1 MKKNIA
7 AEDRPD
13 FTLMKLSGAISYFH
27 MQMPRWLFCD
37 PRYRDMGL
45 ESKVAYTFLL
55 NRYQLSRRNGWV
67 NRHGEVYI
75 IYTREDLA
83 QELQVSYRKAIA
95 CFKELADRELI
106 WEQRQGRGL
115 PNRIFLAE
123 VALDGKAA
131 YGYDCAPFCA
141 EPRPAEMALLNEV
154 DEGREQEPSGG
165 FLDNMVENMPDM
177 EDGAQARPAEA
188 AHQELQNLQVLTC
201 QNGSSRSAE
210 TAVLDLQKPHTSKK
224 EKSKKEYRDT
234 DDELPTVPRAG
245 ADDGREAIAAILQRC
260 ELSRY
265 APEEAAVFRDAVSWL
280 YYCGRL
286 QLGACTYPQGY
297 VRDTLRR
304 LDADVLDEAL
314 YKLRQNEN
322 EAISNTLVYT
332 AKVIFSTIV
341 EMGSEALLDPVLNQV
356 KRRLAI

>member
-7 AEDRPD
+7 AEDRQG

-37 PRYRDMGL
+37 PRYMDMGL

-83 QELQVSYRKAIA
+83 RELQVSYRKAIA
-95 CFKELADRELI
+95 CFKELADRRLV

-123 VALDGKAA
+123 VVLDEKAA
-131 YGYDCAPFCA
+131 YGYDCAPFCPT
-141 EPRPAEMALLNEV
+141 PRPAEIAYLDEV

-165 FLDNMVENMPDM
+165 IPDNMVENMPDM
-177 EDGAQARPAEA
+177 EDGAQARPAKA
-188 AHQELQNLQVLTC
+188 ANQELQKT
-201 QNGSSRSAE
+201 
-210 TAVLDLQKPHTSKK
+210 HTSKK

-234 DDELPTVPRAG
+234 DDDLPTVPRAG
-245 ADDGREAIAAILQRC
+245 AEDGREAIAAILQRC

-265 APEEAAVFRDAVSWL
+265 APEEAEVFRDAVSWL

-314 YKLRQNEN
+314 YRLRRNEN
-322 EAISNTLVYT
+322 EAISNMLVYT

-356 KRRLAI
+356 KRRLAT

>member
-7 AEDRPD
+7 AEDRPG

-37 PRYRDMGL
+37 LRYMDMAL

-83 QELQVSYRKAIA
+83 RELQVSYRKAIA

-106 WEQRQGRGL
+106 WEQRQGRGM

-123 VALDGKAA
+123 VALDEKAA
-131 YGYDCAPFCA
+131 YGYDCAPFCPTPRPVEMAVLEKENETPDTA
-141 EPRPAEMALLNEV
+141 EPAAEQPAMPEGQLDTDKNTSESPAEIAV
-154 DEGREQEPSGG
+154 
-165 FLDNMVENMPDM
+165 LDMPN
-177 EDGAQARPAEA
+177 P
-188 AHQELQNLQVLTC
+188 QVLTC

-210 TAVLDLQKPHTSKK
+210 PAVLDLQKPHTSKK

-234 DDELPTVPRAG
+234 DDDLPTVPRAG
-245 ADDGREAIAAILQRC
+245 ADDGRGAIAAILQRC

-265 APEEAAVFRDAVSWL
+265 EPEEAAVFRDAVSWL

-286 QLGACTYPQGY
+286 GMGACTYPRGY

-314 YKLRQNEN
+314 YRLRRNEN
-322 EAISNTLVYT
+322 EALSNTLVYT

-356 KRRLAI
+356 KRRLTI

>member
-37 PRYRDMGL
+37 PRYMDMGL

-83 QELQVSYRKAIA
+83 RELQVSYRKAIA
-95 CFKELADRELI
+95 CFKELADRRLV

-123 VALDGKAA
+123 VVLDEKAA
-131 YGYDCAPFCA
+131 YGYDCAPFCPT
-141 EPRPAEMALLNEV
+141 PRPAEIAYLDEV

-165 FLDNMVENMPDM
+165 IPDNMVENMPDM
-177 EDGAQARPAEA
+177 EDGAQARPAKA
-188 AHQELQNLQVLTC
+188 ANQELQKT
-201 QNGSSRSAE
+201 
-210 TAVLDLQKPHTSKK
+210 HTSKK

-234 DDELPTVPRAG
+234 DDDLPTVPRAG
-245 ADDGREAIAAILQRC
+245 AEDGREAIAAILQRC

-265 APEEAAVFRDAVSWL
+265 APEEAEVFRDAVSWL

-314 YKLRQNEN
+314 YRLRRNEN
-322 EAISNTLVYT
+322 EALSNTLVYT

-356 KRRLAI
+356 KRRLAT

>member
-37 PRYRDMGL
+37 PRYMDMGL
-45 ESKVAYTFLL
+45 ENKVAYTFLL

-83 QELQVSYRKAIA
+83 RELQVSYRKAIA
-95 CFKELADRELI
+95 CFKELADRRLV

-123 VALDGKAA
+123 VVLDEKAA
-131 YGYDCAPFCA
+131 YGYDCAPFCPT
-141 EPRPAEMALLNEV
+141 PRPAEIAYLDEV

-165 FLDNMVENMPDM
+165 IPDNMVENMPDM
-177 EDGAQARPAEA
+177 EDGAQARPAKA
-188 AHQELQNLQVLTC
+188 ANQELQKT
-201 QNGSSRSAE
+201 
-210 TAVLDLQKPHTSKK
+210 HTSKK

-234 DDELPTVPRAG
+234 DDDLPTVPRAG
-245 ADDGREAIAAILQRC
+245 AEDGREAIAAILQRC

-265 APEEAAVFRDAVSWL
+265 APEEAEVFRDAVSWL

-314 YKLRQNEN
+314 YRLRRNEN
-322 EAISNTLVYT
+322 EALSNTLVYT

-356 KRRLAI
+356 KRRLAT

>member
-7 AEDRPD
+7 AEDRPG

-37 PRYRDMGL
+37 PRYMDMGL

-83 QELQVSYRKAIA
+83 RELQVSYRKAIA
-95 CFKELADRELI
+95 CFKELADRRLV
-106 WEQRQGRGL
+106 WEQRQGRGM

-123 VALDGKAA
+123 VALDEKAT

-141 EPRPAEMALLNEV
+141 EIRPAEMAVLEEDNETPDTAEPAV
-154 DEGREQEPSGG
+154 EQ
-165 FLDNMVENMPDM
+165 PDM
-177 EDGAQARPAEA
+177 PEGQLDTDKNTSERPAEIA
-188 AHQELQNLQVLTC
+188 VLDMPNPQVLTC

-245 ADDGREAIAAILQRC
+245 AEDGRGAIAAILQRC
-260 ELSRY
+260 ALSRY
-265 APEEAAVFRDAVSWL
+265 APEEATVFRDAVSWL

-304 LDADVLDEAL
+304 LNADVLDEAL
-314 YKLRQNEN
+314 YRLRRNEN
-322 EAISNTLVYT
+322 EALSNTLVYT

>member
-1 MKKNIA
+1 MKKNIS

-37 PRYRDMGL
+37 LRYMDMAL

-83 QELQVSYRKAIA
+83 RELQVSYRKAIA

-106 WEQRQGRGL
+106 WEQRQGRGM

-123 VALDGKAA
+123 VALDEKAA
-131 YGYDCAPFCA
+131 YGYDCAPFCPTPRPVEMAVLEKENETPDTA
-141 EPRPAEMALLNEV
+141 EPAAEQPAMPEGQLDTDKNTSESPAEIAV
-154 DEGREQEPSGG
+154 
-165 FLDNMVENMPDM
+165 LDMPN
-177 EDGAQARPAEA
+177 P
-188 AHQELQNLQVLTC
+188 QVLTC

-210 TAVLDLQKPHTSKK
+210 PAVLDLQKPHTSKK

-234 DDELPTVPRAG
+234 DDDLPTVPRAG
-245 ADDGREAIAAILQRC
+245 ADDGRGAIAAILQRC
-260 ELSRY
+260 ALSRY
-265 APEEAAVFRDAVSWL
+265 APEEAEVFRDAVSWL

-286 QLGACTYPQGY
+286 GMGACTYPRGY

-314 YKLRQNEN
+314 YKLRRNEN
-322 EAISNTLVYT
+322 ETLSNTLVYT

-341 EMGSEALLDPVLNQV
+341 EMGSEALLDPVVNRV

>member
-37 PRYRDMGL
+37 PRYMDMGL

-83 QELQVSYRKAIA
+83 RELQVSYRKAIA
-95 CFKELADRELI
+95 CFKELADRRLV

-123 VALDGKAA
+123 VVLDEKAA
-131 YGYDCAPFCA
+131 YGYDCAPFCPT
-141 EPRPAEMALLNEV
+141 PRPAEIAYLDEV

-165 FLDNMVENMPDM
+165 IPDNMVENMPDM
-177 EDGAQARPAEA
+177 EDGAQARPAKA
-188 AHQELQNLQVLTC
+188 ANQELQKT
-201 QNGSSRSAE
+201 
-210 TAVLDLQKPHTSKK
+210 HTSKK

-234 DDELPTVPRAG
+234 DDDLPTVPRAG
-245 ADDGREAIAAILQRC
+245 AEDGREAIAAILQRC

-265 APEEAAVFRDAVSWL
+265 APEEAEVFRDAVSWL

-314 YKLRQNEN
+314 YRLRRNEN
-322 EAISNTLVYT
+322 EAISNMLVYT

-341 EMGSEALLDPVLNQV
+341 EMGSEALLDPVVNRV